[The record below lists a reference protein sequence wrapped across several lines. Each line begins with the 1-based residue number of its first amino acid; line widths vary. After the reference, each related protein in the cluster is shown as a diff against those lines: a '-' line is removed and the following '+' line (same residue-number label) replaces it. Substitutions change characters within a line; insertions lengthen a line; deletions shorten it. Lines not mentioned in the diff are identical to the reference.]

1 MDERDRIGTRGS
13 GKAGGGA
20 GTAGGRPMPGDRPP
34 AGAAVGGSD
43 AGDPAGAT
51 DWGRPSPL
59 RGVAFGAVVALLV
72 AAVIVVF
79 GGILELTAGLIVL
92 ALFLGRFTA
101 FGVAA
106 GAGPT
111 LAGGARLWL
120 AIAIA
125 LGAVAVAQLGLWGIA
140 WLQGGRL
147 DPLSFLAET
156 YGALVPLQ
164 ALLAAG
170 GAWWG
175 TR

>member
-1 MDERDRIGTRGS
+1 
-13 GKAGGGA
+13 
-20 GTAGGRPMPGDRPP
+20 MPGDRPP

-59 RGVAFGAVVALLV
+59 RGIAFGAIVALLV

-79 GGILELTAGLIVL
+79 GGILGLTAGLIVL

-125 LGAVAVAQLGLWGIA
+125 LGALAVAQLGLWGIA

-175 TR
+175 IR